1 MSEPFVYIASYGIK
15 PESSTAPPSDLRDI
29 ARVVKEQEPRLS
41 SFPSTSTRT
50 AGARLSFRYTPDG
63 DSMATHMA
71 IIANHIAHAWDWLDL
86 DDSQQLVLGT
96 PPDVLTEYWAE
107 FKDALDTYPAF
118 VAGFDRAAASTSVGR
133 L

>member
-15 PESSTAPPSDLRDI
+15 PEFLDSAAERLRDI

-41 SFPSTSTRT
+41 SFLFYLDPDRGRT
-50 AGARLSFRYTPDG
+50 IVVQVHPDG

-71 IIANHIAHAWDWLDL
+71 IVANHIAHAWDWLDL